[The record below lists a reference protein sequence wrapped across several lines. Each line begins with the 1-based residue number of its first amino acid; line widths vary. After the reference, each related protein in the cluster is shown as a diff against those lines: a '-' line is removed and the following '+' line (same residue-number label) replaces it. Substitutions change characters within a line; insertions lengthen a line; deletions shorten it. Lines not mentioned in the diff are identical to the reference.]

1 MRSSLLILLALL
13 WPQVAGA
20 NEVESKK
27 SELEALKQ
35 RLQSLQQEFRTA
47 EVHRSEAADELRQSE
62 RSISEA
68 VRQLRELEQQQRRA
82 NAELTA
88 LQEAS
93 AATEKRIEQQQANLS
108 DAIRAAHQRGQSDAL
123 KLMLS
128 GRDPNQ
134 TARDLRYLASLS
146 RAQLE
151 LIESLKTDLAKL
163 EQLKIEASKKT
174 AVLADL
180 RDARLKEQKK
190 LQSERNEREKLLS
203 KLSAQIKKQRG
214 EIATLKRDE
223 QRMTQLVERLN
234 RLVAEKAAR
243 EKAARERAAREQAA
257 KSAKSPAKSASRGP
271 LGVNTRTPEP
281 FQTDKPFSRL
291 KGALSLPVK
300 GELMNRF
307 GAPRE
312 EGGVSW
318 KGLFIRAGQGSV
330 VKAIAAGQVVFS
342 EWLRGFGNLII
353 VDHGEGYMSLYSN
366 NESLYKQV
374 GDPVQPGDAI
384 ASVGNSGGQSDSGL
398 YFEMRHQSRPINPM
412 HWVK

>member
-1 MRSSLLILLALL
+1 VRFTLLMLLALL
-13 WPQVAGA
+13 WPQAAGA

-27 SELEALKQ
+27 SELDALKQ
-35 RLQSLQQEFRTA
+35 RLQSLQHEFRAA
-47 EVHRSEAADELRQSE
+47 EEHRTEAADELRQSE
-62 RSISEA
+62 RNISEA
-68 VRQLRELEQQQRRA
+68 MRQLRELEQEQRRA

-88 LQEAS
+88 LEEAS
-93 AATEKRIEQQQANLS
+93 AATEKRIEQQQESLS
-108 DAIRAAHQRGQSDAL
+108 EAIRAAHQRGQSDAL

-151 LIESLKTDLAKL
+151 LIDSLKTDLAKL
-163 EQLKIEASKKT
+163 EQLKTEASNKS
-174 AVLADL
+174 AILAEL
-180 RDARLKEQKK
+180 REARLKEQKK
-190 LQSERNEREKLLS
+190 LQSEKSEREKLLS
-203 KLSAQIKKQRG
+203 KLAAQIKKQRS

-243 EKAARERAAREQAA
+243 EKAAREKAA
-257 KSAKSPAKSASRGP
+257 KSAKAPTKSAAGRP

-291 KGALSLPVK
+291 KGSLHLPVK

-307 GAPRE
+307 GTPRE

-318 KGLFIRAGQGSV
+318 KGLFIRATQGSV

-374 GDPVQPGDAI
+374 GDLVQPGDAI
-384 ASVGNSGGQSDSGL
+384 ASVGNSGGQSNSGL
-398 YFEMRHQSRPINPM
+398 YFEMRHQSRQSIPCIG
-412 HWVK
+412 

>member
-1 MRSSLLILLALL
+1 VRFSLLILLALL

-35 RLQSLQQEFRTA
+35 RLQSLQHEFRAA
-47 EVHRSEAADELRQSE
+47 EENRSEAADELRQSE

-68 VRQLRELEQQQRRA
+68 VRQLRELEEEQRRA
-82 NAELTA
+82 NADLAA
-88 LQEAS
+88 LQDAS

-108 DAIRAAHQRGQSDAL
+108 EAIRASHQRGQSDAL

-151 LIESLKTDLAKL
+151 LIDSLKTDLAKL
-163 EQLKIEASKKT
+163 EDLKTEASKKS
-174 AVLADL
+174 AVLAEL
-180 RDARLKEQKK
+180 REARLKEQKK

-203 KLSAQIKKQRG
+203 KLAAQIKKQRS

-243 EKAARERAAREQAA
+243 EKAAREKAA
-257 KSAKSPAKSASRGP
+257 KSAKAPAKSAARSP
-271 LGVNTRTPEP
+271 LGVNTRTPEA

-291 KGALSLPVK
+291 KGTLSLPVK

-318 KGLFIRAGQGSV
+318 KGLFIRAPQGSV

-374 GDPVQPGDAI
+374 GDPVQPGDAV
-384 ASVGNSGGQSDSGL
+384 ASVGSSGGQSDSGL

>member
-1 MRSSLLILLALL
+1 VRFSLLILLALL

-35 RLQSLQQEFRTA
+35 RLQSLQREFRAA
-47 EVHRSEAADELRQSE
+47 EEHRTEATDELRQSE

-68 VRQLRELEQQQRRA
+68 VRQLRQLEQDQRQA
-82 NAELTA
+82 NAELGA
-88 LQEAS
+88 LQEES
-93 AATEKRIEQQQANLS
+93 AATEKRIEQQQASLN
-108 DAIRAAHQRGQSDAL
+108 DALRAAHQRGQGDAL
-123 KLMLS
+123 RLMLS
-128 GRDPNQ
+128 GKDPNQ
-134 TARDLRYLASLS
+134 TARDLRYLTSLS
-146 RAQLE
+146 RAQLA
-151 LIESLKTDLAKL
+151 LIESLRANLDRL
-163 EQLKIEASKKT
+163 EQLKIEASNKT
-174 AVLADL
+174 TVLAEL
-180 RDARLKEQKK
+180 HDARLKEQKK
-190 LQSERNEREKLLS
+190 LQSERHEREQVLS
-203 KLSAQIKKQRG
+203 RLSAQIKKQRS

-243 EKAARERAAREQAA
+243 EKAA
-257 KSAKSPAKSASRGP
+257 KSGKAPAKSAAGRP

-291 KGALSLPVK
+291 KGSLSLPVK
-300 GELMNRF
+300 GELLNRF

-318 KGLFIRAGQGSV
+318 KGLFIRATPGSV

-384 ASVGNSGGQSDSGL
+384 ATVGNSGGQSDNGL

>member
-1 MRSSLLILLALL
+1 MLLALL
-13 WPQVAGA
+13 WPQAAGA

-27 SELEALKQ
+27 SELDALKQ
-35 RLQSLQQEFRTA
+35 RLQSLQHEFRAA
-47 EVHRSEAADELRQSE
+47 EEHRTEAADELRQSE

-68 VRQLRELEQQQRRA
+68 MRQLRELEQEQRRA
-82 NAELTA
+82 NSELTA

-93 AATEKRIEQQQANLS
+93 AATEKRIEQQQESLS
-108 DAIRAAHQRGQSDAL
+108 EAIRAAHQRGQSDAL

-163 EQLKIEASKKT
+163 EQLKTEVSNKSAI
-174 AVLADL
+174 LAEL
-180 RDARLKEQKK
+180 REARLEEQKK
-190 LQSERNEREKLLS
+190 LQSERSEREKLLG
-203 KLSAQIKKQRG
+203 KLSARIKKQRS

-223 QRMTQLVERLN
+223 QRMTKLVERLN

-243 EKAARERAAREQAA
+243 EKAALEKAA
-257 KSAKSPAKSASRGP
+257 KSAKAPAKPTSGRS

-291 KGALSLPVK
+291 KGALHLPVK

-307 GAPRE
+307 GTPRE

-318 KGLFIRAGQGSV
+318 KGLFIRAPQGSV

-374 GDPVQPGDAI
+374 GDLVQPGDAI

>member
-1 MRSSLLILLALL
+1 MLLALL
-13 WPQVAGA
+13 WPQATGA
-20 NEVESKK
+20 NEVDSKK

-35 RLQSLQQEFRTA
+35 RLQSLQREFRAA
-47 EVHRSEAADELRQSE
+47 EEHRTEATDELRQSE

-68 VRQLRELEQQQRRA
+68 VRQLRRLEQDQRQA
-82 NAELTA
+82 NAELRT
-88 LQEAS
+88 LQEES
-93 AATEKRIEQQQANLS
+93 AATEKRIEQQQTSLN
-108 DAIRAAHQRGQSDAL
+108 DALRAAHQRGQGDAL
-123 KLMLS
+123 RLMLS
-128 GRDPNQ
+128 GKDPNQ
-134 TARDLRYLASLS
+134 TARDLRYIASLS
-146 RAQLE
+146 RAQLA
-151 LIESLKTDLAKL
+151 LIESLRADLERL
-163 EQLKIEASKKT
+163 EQLKVEASNKT
-174 AVLADL
+174 TVLAEL
-180 RDARLKEQKK
+180 HEARLKEQKK
-190 LQSERNEREKLLS
+190 LQSERREREQVLS
-203 KLSAQIKKQRG
+203 RLSAQIKKQRS

-234 RLVAEKAAR
+234 RLVVEKAVREKAAR
-243 EKAARERAAREQAA
+243 EKAA
-257 KSAKSPAKSASRGP
+257 KSAKAPTKSAAGRP

-281 FQTDKPFSRL
+281 FHTDKPFSGL
-291 KGALSLPVK
+291 KGSLNLPVK

-307 GAPRE
+307 GAPRK

-318 KGLFIRAGQGSV
+318 KGLFIRATPGSV
-330 VKAIAAGQVVFS
+330 IKAIAAGQVVFS

-384 ASVGNSGGQSDSGL
+384 ATVGNSGGQSDNGL

>member
-1 MRSSLLILLALL
+1 MRFSLLILLALL

-35 RLQSLQQEFRTA
+35 RLQSLQREFRAA
-47 EVHRSEAADELRQSE
+47 EEHRSEAADELRQSE

-68 VRQLRELEQQQRRA
+68 VRQLRELEQEQRRA
-82 NAELTA
+82 NADLTA

-108 DAIRAAHQRGQSDAL
+108 EAIRASHQRGQSDAL

-151 LIESLKTDLAKL
+151 LIDSLKTDLAKL
-163 EQLKIEASKKT
+163 EDLKTEASKKS
-174 AVLADL
+174 AVLAEL
-180 RDARLKEQKK
+180 REARLKEQNK

-203 KLSAQIKKQRG
+203 KLAAQIKKQRS

-243 EKAARERAAREQAA
+243 EKAAREKAAKAAKAPAKPAAR
-257 KSAKSPAKSASRGP
+257 PP
-271 LGVNTRTPEP
+271 LGVNTRTPEA

-291 KGALSLPVK
+291 KGSLSLPVK

-318 KGLFIRAGQGSV
+318 KGLFIRATQGSV